1 MLGYVVGYQTKDR
14 LFFREEPGD
23 NFSERKKMLMNGV
36 MLSRMLQQPVRY
48 LVHSAVL
55 VDMEQYRLSHPGE
68 VLETVL

>member
-14 LFFREEPGD
+14 LFFTEEPGD
-23 NFSERKKMLMNGV
+23 NFSEHKKTLVSGEAF
-36 MLSRMLQQPVRY
+36 SRMLLQPVRY

-68 VLETVL
+68 MLETVL